1 MTLQPADYLVH
12 FSNVLM
18 LVSYSVRDILWL
30 RWFAVAAAVT
40 VIPYYLMQADIL
52 WPPVLWGSVFAAIN
66 IYQILRL
73 YLERRPVVLSP
84 DEQRLYDLAF
94 RSLRPREFVSLTLV
108 GQWRNA
114 AAGEQVLKAGVP
126 ATSICIAV
134 TGAVNVRKGDQLLGS
149 LQPGTLIGTALALTG
164 DASPIDA
171 WFIEPARLICWPL
184 ADIRRYIDKR
194 PELRE
199 SLQRLVNQD
208 FARKLT
214 ASFG

>member
-1 MTLQPADYLVH
+1 
-12 FSNVLM
+12 
-18 LVSYSVRDILWL
+18 
-30 RWFAVAAAVT
+30 
-40 VIPYYLMQADIL
+40 
-52 WPPVLWGSVFAAIN
+52 
-66 IYQILRL
+66 
-73 YLERRPVVLSP
+73 
-84 DEQRLYDLAF
+84 
-94 RSLRPREFVSLTLV
+94 
-108 GQWRNA
+108 
-114 AAGEQVLKAGVP
+114 
-126 ATSICIAV
+126 
-134 TGAVNVRKGDQLLGS
+134 

-208 FARKLT
+208 FVRKLT